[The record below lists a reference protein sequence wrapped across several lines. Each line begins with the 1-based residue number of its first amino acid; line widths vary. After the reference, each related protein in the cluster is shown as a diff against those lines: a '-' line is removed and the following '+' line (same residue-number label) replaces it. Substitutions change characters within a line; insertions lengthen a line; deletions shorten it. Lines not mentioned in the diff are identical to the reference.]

1 MNQNSFLKNF
11 MDMRARL
18 RAEPNA
24 SSSHAKPKDIKAL
37 GKPAKETSLEELI
50 HDKPSP
56 KVVTE
61 YFRKRVNQLFE
72 D

>member
-11 MDMRARL
+11 MDMRAKL

-24 SSSHAKPKDIKAL
+24 APPKRDIKAI

>member
-11 MDMRARL
+11 MDMRAKL
-18 RAEPNA
+18 RAEPA
-24 SSSHAKPKDIKAL
+24 TSKKPKDIKAL
-37 GKPAKETSLEELI
+37 GKPSKETSLEELI

-61 YFRKRVNQLFE
+61 YFRKRVKQLFE

>member
-11 MDMRARL
+11 MEMRAKL
-18 RAEPNA
+18 RAEPVA
-24 SSSHAKPKDIKAL
+24 SKKPKDIKAL
-37 GKPAKETSLEELI
+37 GKPSKETSLEELI

-61 YFRKRVNQLFE
+61 YFRKRVKQLFE

>member
-24 SSSHAKPKDIKAL
+24 APSTKPKDIKAI
-37 GKPAKETSLEELI
+37 GKPSKETSLEELI

>member
-11 MDMRARL
+11 MEMRAKL
-18 RAEPNA
+18 RAEPA
-24 SSSHAKPKDIKAL
+24 AATKKSKDIKAL
-37 GKPAKETSLEELI
+37 GKPSKETSLEELI

-61 YFRKRVNQLFE
+61 YFRKRVKQLFE